1 MTHPTVFLIE
11 EAKNEWEQELEA
23 HVGQIY
29 LPDGKWKDPV
39 LKAPLAFIEDDV
51 WSDPKEQ
58 IVMPDYEV
66 EMARFMDSAY
76 AAGYCMKPSSER
88 TKPAVV
94 SVDSDKKDDT
104 ARFMF
109 VLGNLSHLVARG
121 DLFDEDRFFIDRHKV
136 HRNPEKERTICESFG
151 SRPSDAM
158 KRLRER
164 AYNPRATI
172 MDGAQNERKTSDELR
187 SRPIERICYLSIA
200 RKVFMARIGYPEY
213 LEQSID

>member
-76 AAGYCMKPSSER
+76 AAGYCMKQVRNVRNRRLFPLIV
-88 TKPAVV
+88 TK
-94 SVDSDKKDDT
+94 KMT
-104 ARFMF
+104 LL
-109 VLGNLSHLVARG
+109 VLCLCL
-121 DLFDEDRFFIDRHKV
+121 
-136 HRNPEKERTICESFG
+136 
-151 SRPSDAM
+151 
-158 KRLRER
+158 
-164 AYNPRATI
+164 AT
-172 MDGAQNERKTSDELR
+172 
-187 SRPIERICYLSIA
+187 
-200 RKVFMARIGYPEY
+200 
-213 LEQSID
+213 